1 MDLSKIVELKE
12 NQIEKIENVEF
23 KPEHL
28 GALEFDLLVTDCE
41 FNDKKVHFRI
51 ERVPTQTALRLGD
64 TKELEKMVPKSLES
78 FVALP
83 VEAKELKYFDYD
95 NDALTIL
102 STIISKFQISP
113 SLFRKSI

>member
-1 MDLSKIVELKE
+1 MDLSKLNLNKY
-12 NQIEKIENVEF
+12 QIEKIKNVEF

-41 FNDKKVHFRI
+41 FNYKEVHFRI
-51 ERVPTQTALRLGD
+51 ERVPTQTALRIGD
-64 TKELEKMVPKSLES
+64 TKELENMVPKSLES

-83 VEAKELKYFDYD
+83 VEAKQLEYFDYD

-113 SLFRKSI
+113 SIFR